1 MSSCS
6 SNIRASST
14 SLRKNFKK
22 FWRREVLLLVVT
34 MTARKSTTNKTAC
47 LMGNRTKSKK
57 SMRRLTRSL
66 KLKAVNNRSKT
77 MVFPQNRRS

>member
-1 MSSCS
+1 
-6 SNIRASST
+6 
-14 SLRKNFKK
+14 
-22 FWRREVLLLVVT
+22 

-66 KLKAVNNRSKT
+66 KSKAVNNRSKT